1 MKERTRK
8 VTVNL
13 PAETLENALRLT
25 GKGITLTLVE
35 GLHELERRARRS
47 ALRRL
52 KGKVRFELD
61 LAETRR

>member
-47 ALRRL
+47 ALRSL